1 MYKMS
6 KKSLIGR
13 IALLPV
19 FLPVIALELILN
31 KADDWSFS
39 IRRLRRRMEKFAD
52 DKFPLANHKKT
63 NI

>member
-1 MYKMS
+1 MHKMS

-39 IRRLRRRMEKFAD
+39 IRRTRRRMEKFAD
-52 DKFPLANHKKT
+52 DKLPLANDKKT

>member
-52 DKFPLANHKKT
+52 DKFPLENDKKT

>member
-6 KKSLIGR
+6 KKSLIVR

-39 IRRLRRRMEKFAD
+39 IRILRRRMEKFAD
-52 DKFPLANHKKT
+52 DKFPLANDKKT

>member
-39 IRRLRRRMEKFAD
+39 VRRLRRRMEK
-52 DKFPLANHKKT
+52 LL
-63 NI
+63 NILSEVGDERI